1 MEAHLD
7 NSSVRKVKKMAN
19 ASINDFLDNVDDLT
33 KAIKD
38 VDSPE
43 IARVRAKVKMALAAA
58 KRREDEAE
66 ARAAQAEQQR
76 HDAIA
81 KAERDRLAAES
92 EATRREAESAER
104 ERQKIAAE
112 QREAEE
118 EPARREADT
127 KHKAPINR
135 AIVAALVSLGL
146 TETMAKA
153 VVPALARGAIP
164 HTKIGY

>member
-58 KRREDEAE
+58 KSALSDG
-66 ARAAQAEQQR
+66 AAQVRGQARQVSRTTDSYVRDNPWQVVG
-76 HDAIA
+76 IA
-81 KAERDRLAAES
+81 AVVGIALGVLM
-92 EATRREAESAER
+92 TRRSA
-104 ERQKIAAE
+104 
-112 QREAEE
+112 
-118 EPARREADT
+118 
-127 KHKAPINR
+127 
-135 AIVAALVSLGL
+135 
-146 TETMAKA
+146 
-153 VVPALARGAIP
+153 
-164 HTKIGY
+164 